1 MRVTVLDDDP
11 GERIIPGRERITVY
25 LDGTEVKYCQIA
37 DDVTGEVVDVEH
49 DDKGRAIVANGEVQR
64 RIRHGQVRIERCPR

>member
-25 LDGTEVKYCQIA
+25 LDGTEVKCCLTA
-37 DDVTGEVVDVEH
+37 DDVKGEVVDIER
-49 DDKGRAIVANGEVQR
+49 DYSGRMLAVNGSVQS
-64 RIRHGQVRIERCPR
+64 RIRYGAVRIERCPR

>member
-25 LDGTEVKYCQIA
+25 LDGVMVSRCFTA
-37 DDVTGEVVDVEH
+37 DDVKGEVVVAEADGH
-49 DDKGRAIVANGEVQR
+49 GRVLSVNGEVKR